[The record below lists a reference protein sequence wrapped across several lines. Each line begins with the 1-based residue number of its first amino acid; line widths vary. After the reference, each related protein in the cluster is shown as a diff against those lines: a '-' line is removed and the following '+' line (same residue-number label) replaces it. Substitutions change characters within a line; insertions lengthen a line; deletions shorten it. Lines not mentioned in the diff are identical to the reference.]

1 MFKLEPFISTK
12 IWGYERWLVSTHP
25 AGESMVVTG
34 TGKPEEPL
42 SCRTGDYPLLIK
54 VIQANE
60 TLSVQVHPDDTYARI
75 HENSRGKTECWYI
88 LDAQPDTKI
97 ICGMTGNYSMEELK
111 KAITENRFEPYLRSV
126 PVKRGDLIF
135 IPAGTVH
142 AINGGLRL
150 LEVQESSDITYRLY
164 DWGRGREV
172 HIEKGIEVI
181 KNLKSD
187 PVPDFT
193 GPFNCGYFTMETLDT
208 TGTPDVTDKK
218 DFILFVIS
226 GTGTAECAGYRTEL
240 NPETTLYCVAGEQ
253 VSLSEG
259 LSLMKI
265 TAGNVAE

>member
-1 MFKLEPFISTK
+1 MSFPQ
-12 IWGYERWLVSTHP
+12 
-25 AGESMVVTG
+25 
-34 TGKPEEPL
+34 
-42 SCRTGDYPLLIK
+42 PLL
-54 VIQANE
+54 
-60 TLSVQVHPDDTYARI
+60 
-75 HENSRGKTECWYI
+75 
-88 LDAQPDTKI
+88 
-97 ICGMTGNYSMEELK
+97 
-111 KAITENRFEPYLRSV
+111 
-126 PVKRGDLIF
+126 
-135 IPAGTVH
+135 
-142 AINGGLRL
+142 
-150 LEVQESSDITYRLY
+150 
-164 DWGRGREV
+164 
-172 HIEKGIEVI
+172 
-181 KNLKSD
+181 D